1 MSDVG
6 NLTHG
11 HHPNSA
17 RVRTTSFA
25 IRGSDANAVRGIAF
39 GCAVSDLLWA
49 GLGVLVRA
57 ALG

>member
-1 MSDVG
+1 MG
-6 NLTHG
+6 IT
-11 HHPNSA
+11 PNSA
-17 RVRTTSFA
+17 RAHAAPFA

-39 GCAVSDLLWA
+39 GCVVSALLWA